1 MNSYH
6 LGYVLYRYIICK
18 WKRENTQ
25 DVESYLFDVNHRL
38 EQLSRSGCKTDVIQ
52 IVPLELMTGHQEFYN
67 YLLESNNTLGMRQV
81 INLAKI
87 AAFCKDVTLREDR
100 QSELKKQSLD
110 FWKIPELARTAPPRL
125 LLVFTKY
132 VYSICLS
139 KQNLLGN
146 FRTSPL
152 DLSLIHI

>member
-1 MNSYH
+1 M
-6 LGYVLYRYIICK
+6 
-18 WKRENTQ
+18 
-25 DVESYLFDVNHRL
+25 NHRL

-110 FWKIPELARTAPPRL
+110 FWKIPELARTAPPRYY
-125 LLVFTKY
+125 VFAKY
-132 VYSICLS
+132 IHSICIS
-139 KQNLLGN
+139 KKKFVGEFLG
-146 FRTSPL
+146 RV
-152 DLSLIHI
+152 H